1 MPLHRYIRN
10 EQPLRS
16 GPLDAHAFRA
26 ADHAYALAGLHVL
39 QETQH
44 DGDAAAIVEA
54 HERRL
59 GLLCQLGG
67 RGGRGLD
74 QLDSAVGDAVEA
86 AEIEFLR
93 RIGRRDRAPERHGG
107 KQQRDQKF
115 LHRCTAMTL
124 ANRTA
129 SEPARRT
136 TPAVAPG
143 VKLATIA
150 AMTMT
155 AMMATASM
163 PSSTNNP
170 ISSRPMPASMLT
182 ARPRAGA

>member
-26 ADHAYALAGLHVL
+26 SDHAYALAGLHVL

-54 HERRL
+54 HQGRL
-59 GLLCQLGG
+59 GFLRQLGG
-67 RGGRGLD
+67 RGGRGLN
-74 QLDSAVGDAVEA
+74 QLDGAVGHAVVEA

-107 KQQRDQKF
+107 KQHRDQKF

-163 PSSTNNP
+163 PSS
-170 ISSRPMPASMLT
+170 
-182 ARPRAGA
+182 

>member
-1 MPLHRYIRN
+1 MLLRRYICN

-26 ADHAYALAGLHVL
+26 SDHAYALAWLHVL

-54 HERRL
+54 HARRL
-59 GLLCQLGG
+59 GFLCQFGG
-67 RGGRGLD
+67 RGGRGLN
-74 QLDSAVGDAVEA
+74 QLDGAVGDAVEA

-93 RIGRRDRAPERHGG
+93 RIGRRECAPERHGG
-107 KQQRDQKF
+107 KQQRDQEF
-115 LHRCTAMTL
+115 LHRCTARTL
-124 ANRTA
+124 ASRA
-129 SEPARRT
+129 KSE
-136 TPAVAPG
+136 PAVAPG
-143 VKLATIA
+143 IRLATIA

-155 AMMATASM
+155 ATVAMASM

-170 ISSRPMPASMLT
+170 ISSRAMPASILT